1 METRSNISGVDANS
15 TSAPDPAG
23 ESTGIWLRRAYMEVV
38 RAGQILFEIGDPG
51 ESLFVIQAGEVA
63 LLEPG
68 AGAEPRLVARLGP
81 GDPVGET
88 DALIGRARALR
99 AVAVSDARLLK
110 LDRATLLEMCLE
122 RPQITLRILERQ
134 AQRTADLERRLAVL
148 GMNDLVRPIARSL
161 LRRAQPAAEGARAAV
176 TLRNLADAS
185 GLSLREAHRG
195 LQELFER
202 KLVRLVDDAL
212 LVPDPDALSAC
223 LEDDAEDT
231 GSAAPR

>member
-1 METRSNISGVDANS
+1 MDAKATARSDA
-15 TSAPDPAG
+15 AG
-23 ESTGIWLRRAYMEVV
+23 ETTGVHLRRAYAVSV
-38 RAGQILFEIGDPG
+38 RAGEPVFEIGEPG
-51 ESLFVIQAGEVA
+51 DALFVVQAGEVV
-63 LLEPG
+63 LLQPG
-68 AGAEPRLVARLGP
+68 TGSEPRLVARLGP

-88 DALIGRARALR
+88 DALIGRARTVR

-122 RPQITLRILERQ
+122 RPQITLRILERL

-148 GMNDLVRPIARSL
+148 GMNDLVRPLARTL
-161 LRRAQPAAEGARAAV
+161 VRRAQPAAQGARASV
-176 TLRNLADAS
+176 TLRSLADAS

-202 KLVRLVDDAL
+202 RLVRLVDDAL
-212 LVPDPDALSAC
+212 LVPDPAALSAC

-231 GSAAPR
+231 GSGAMR